1 GAPSGAARGHRQ
13 GVAVGARAA
22 AVGRR
27 RRERSPRAVGVGRSA
42 VRAIGGVGS
51 TGRELMTIAARRAME
66 RLVDA
71 AAGAQFSF
79 GDRDVPLEASMQSL
93 LEALARTIPEDNV
106 VHAVVRDAYRGW
118 KARRLEDLL

>member
-1 GAPSGAARGHRQ
+1 
-13 GVAVGARAA
+13 
-22 AVGRR
+22 
-27 RRERSPRAVGVGRSA
+27 
-42 VRAIGGVGS
+42 
-51 TGRELMTIAARRAME
+51 ME

-118 KARRLEDLL
+118 KARRLEDLLEDAIPEYRVWVLSQPDIAREVRG